1 MREIFMARATLDLPE
16 VYVFSTQLTVRIN
29 EINYGG
35 HLGNDSILAMIHEAR
50 LRLLNHYQYSEKN
63 VEGCGIIMA
72 DAIIIFKSQAYYGD
86 ILIIEIAFLDFSKH
100 ACDIIYRI
108 TNQKTGKEV
117 ARAKTRIAFFD
128 YEKNRTVKVPEKF
141 RSLFDK
147 P

>member
-1 MREIFMARATLDLPE
+1 MARATLNLPE
-16 VYVFSTQLTVRIN
+16 AYIFSTQMTVRIN

-72 DAIIIFKSQAYYGD
+72 DAIIIFKSQAYYKD
-86 ILIIEIAFLDFSKH
+86 ILTIEIAFSDFSKH
-100 ACDIIYRI
+100 ACDIIYLI

-128 YEKNRTVKVPEKF
+128 YEKNRTVQVPEKF
-141 RSLFDK
+141 RYLFEK
-147 P
+147 V